1 MTVTDVVTLQQAKD
15 FLNITSTSSDSELS
29 FFVSAASQM
38 WANRGG
44 PVGSQTFDE
53 WYDGG
58 EPFIVVRSTPLIS
71 VELVTV
77 SLGAFTY
84 TLQEHATGTSGYAWS
99 YTVDKRT
106 GTFIRR
112 SAGVAIPF
120 ENGYRNVHIQYTSG
134 YGTVP
139 DDVQL
144 AVLLLIKHMWTTQR
158 GIGKRPAMG
167 GAEDDVRSAT
177 YVWPNK
183 VEEILA
189 NYKIPGIA

>member
-1 MTVTDVVTLQQAKD
+1 MVTSVVTLAQTKT
-15 FLNITSTSSDSELS
+15 FLNISNTVSDGELP
-29 FFVSAASQM
+29 FFMSAATTM

-44 PVGSQTFDE
+44 PVGSETHDE

-58 EPFIVVRSTPLIS
+58 EQSIVTRATPIIS
-71 VELVTV
+71 VQAVTV
-77 SLGAFTY
+77 SLGAITY

-99 YTVDKRT
+99 YTVDKAT

-112 SAGVAIPF
+112 AAGVAVPF
-120 ENGYRNVHIQYTSG
+120 EYGRRNVNIQYTSG
-134 YGTVP
+134 YATVP

-144 AVLLLIKHMWTTQR
+144 AVLLLVRHMWATQR
-158 GIGKRPAMG
+158 GVGVRPSMG
-167 GAEDDVRSAT
+167 GLDDQPRESSF
-177 YVWPNK
+177 VWPNR

>member
-1 MTVTDVVTLQQAKD
+1 MTVTDVVSVSQAKE
-15 FLNITSTSSDSELS
+15 FLNITNTASDSELQ
-29 FFVSAASQM
+29 FFVTAASEM

-44 PVGSQTFDE
+44 PVGSQSFDE

-58 EPFIVVRSTPLIS
+58 EPMVVVRSTPIIS
-71 VELVTV
+71 VSSVTV

-84 TLQEHATGTSGYAWS
+84 TLQEHATGTSGYAWA

-120 ENGYRNVHIQYTSG
+120 ESGYRNVHIQYTSG

-139 DDVQL
+139 NDVQL

-158 GIGKRPAMG
+158 GIGRRPGMG
-167 GAEDDVRSAT
+167 GESDDVRSASF
-177 YVWPNK
+177 VWPNK

>member
-1 MTVTDVVTLQQAKD
+1 MTVTDVVSVSQAKE
-15 FLNITSTSSDSELS
+15 FLNITNTTSDSELQL
-29 FFVSAASQM
+29 FVTAASEM

-58 EPFIVVRSTPLIS
+58 EPMVVVRSTPIITVTS
-71 VELVTV
+71 VTV

-84 TLQEHATGTSGYAWS
+84 TLQEHATGTSGYAWA

-139 DDVQL
+139 SDVQL

-167 GAEDDVRSAT
+167 GMEDDVRSAT